1 MDGMRPRQ
9 VEASDHSLAIAS
21 RAIEKCAHS
30 PNSLDVENSL
40 LSPPSAPSL
49 PSSTWGRQIRR
60 AGRRVS
66 IGRRDRRV
74 ATNSTPHFSLLYT
87 FLCFVYVQYKAT
99 FINTRKLWLDIIL
112 FVLCA
117 ASNDISLQ
125 LNVSKLFG
133 KHAERLDREDELV
146 VRIGN
151 HAAKSCQSLLHCFHY
166 CLSINT
172 HQLLLKTPSMPSCSH
187 SPFAC

>member
-1 MDGMRPRQ
+1 MRPRQ

-21 RAIEKCAHS
+21 RVTEKCAHS
-30 PNSLDVENSL
+30 PNSLGVENSL

-60 AGRRVS
+60 AWKARFNYRSVS
-66 IGRRDRRV
+66 RRDRRV
-74 ATNSTPHFSLLYT
+74 AINSIPHCSLIYT

-99 FINTRKLWLDIIL
+99 FINTRKLWLDVIL

-133 KHAERLDREDELV
+133 KHAERLDREDEFV
-146 VRIGN
+146 VGIGN
-151 HAAKSCQSLLHCFHY
+151 HAAESCQSLLHCFHH
-166 CLSINT
+166 C
-172 HQLLLKTPSMPSCSH
+172 H
-187 SPFAC
+187 STLTSFC